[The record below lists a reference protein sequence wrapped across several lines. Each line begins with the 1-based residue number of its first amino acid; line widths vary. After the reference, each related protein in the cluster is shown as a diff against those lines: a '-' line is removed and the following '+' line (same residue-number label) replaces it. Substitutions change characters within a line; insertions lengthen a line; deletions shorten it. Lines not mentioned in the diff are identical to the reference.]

1 MNPFCEEA
9 VAKVAAGLGKK
20 IPAGYMRGI
29 DDKFA
34 STARYLASVDKDGFR
49 AKDAKG
55 RMEAVA
61 DAIEQDIRHKAIKDA
76 QRAELNAIKQDTR
89 KGELRAMLGEGQ
101 GGISSLQKMIGFI
114 AEASSRKSTSIETA
128 IKVEQNAYLRGIEE
142 LLNADNG
149 AHFLG
154 YLVDPQKSKVLIREL
169 FGENTGDADARL
181 LAETYRKSNKQQLD
195 NYNKEGG
202 DIAPLEGYIPLSLDP
217 MKLWGSTFD
226 WSNGLPRRMTQ
237 QERMKKW
244 VDFEITLVDRNR
256 MVDLNGKPMDDAG
269 LRKFLEESWWT
280 RVTDGRIKSRG
291 ESGLS
296 SGIAN
301 RHKKHK
307 QIFYKDADSFMAA
320 MEKGGGGNIFENI
333 ISHTNKLAGEMAIMR
348 QLGPN
353 AYETYSQ
360 LRDMAIEADKA
371 SFKLDESKLNQTDRM
386 FDLLM
391 GLGGGIE
398 GNPNVH
404 RFFRNIKDISGAHLL
419 GSIISSQLADNGTA
433 LSTMRYLG
441 VALDDWGILKGD
453 FYTNPEL
460 KRWAKDNV
468 VLFDAMTNNLA
479 RWGDMATST
488 TIPSKLLSSVYRI
501 SGANALTVNH
511 RQSVAAAISNHI
523 GGLTRDFT
531 WDTLPEKHKKRL
543 AEKGIDQSDFE
554 IMAASRVDNGGKDYT
569 LLSID
574 DIHNVPDSVVTKH
587 VQREIEQ
594 VQALL
599 ADKIQALQKRNE
611 ANQESILGRIKR
623 FAGLKDRINATTD
636 RITKQGDARIE
647 GLVERNKEI
656 ADRLRTFLDSA
667 EVETEIAA
675 IAGKQKSAEDSAK
688 FMADVKRGM
697 EYFAGRISDVAT
709 KFTARREKAKEN
721 IKDIDSLISAA
732 ERKIKEREGDLFG
745 KDDDSGV
752 TDLGSVGLAAKQLD
766 EYVAKLQERINK
778 KGQKETTKLRAERL
792 IVEAKQ
798 NFQAVFDAA
807 NDAINMLKANKAII
821 EADKAPILNEL
832 KARIEQARTEME
844 IAQYILIEKN
854 VDKVQ
859 SMLDTLTFRH
869 GQVADKLQ
877 TNGEKLGF
885 KRGMYEAKLREMVRN
900 EGNLET
906 KEKNRLKELNAKN
919 EKRLAEV
926 EKELTQYIKD
936 MQERIAERES
946 WIDDYE
952 ASLGSKIKDVID
964 NKKRDVS
971 GKLVAAMLE
980 EAEMAVVQPT
990 LSSTAKMSYQKGMLV
1005 PELGA
1010 LVTQFKNFPM
1020 AVYNQHL
1027 IQRLGSLEGQEKIA
1041 YGLHL
1046 MMTTT
1051 LFGGMGLILSDLIMG
1066 KDPRRVFESGN
1077 PKVTMKFALEAMAK
1091 GGGLPFLA
1099 DWMNMQWD
1107 GRDPVEK
1114 LTGPGLGMAVS
1125 AGKFAASAT
1134 KFAISGGD
1142 PDTKL
1147 ARNALDFGRKF
1158 VPFENMWWFRAPLNN
1173 YLTAELYEMA
1183 SPGHKDRMRGLAAMN
1198 NGSEYFWGMGTN
1210 ARLPNFGNITK

>member
-433 LSTMRYLG
+433 LATMRYLG

-574 DIHNVPDSVVTKH
+574 DIHNVPDSVVRKFIK
-587 VQREIEQ
+587 EDIKKINE
-594 VQALL
+594 LL
-599 ADKIQALQKRNE
+599 ANAK
-611 ANQESILGRIKR
+611 QE
-623 FAGLKDRINATTD
+623 
-636 RITKQGDARIE
+636 
-647 GLVERNKEI
+647 
-656 ADRLRTFLDSA
+656 
-667 EVETEIAA
+667 
-675 IAGKQKSAEDSAK
+675 
-688 FMADVKRGM
+688 
-697 EYFAGRISDVAT
+697 
-709 KFTARREKAKEN
+709 
-721 IKDIDSLISAA
+721 DID
-732 ERKIKEREGDLFG
+732 
-745 KDDDSGV
+745 
-752 TDLGSVGLAAKQLD
+752 AK
-766 EYVAKLQERINK
+766 
-778 KGQKETTKLRAERL
+778 
-792 IVEAKQ
+792 
-798 NFQAVFDAA
+798 
-807 NDAINMLKANKAII
+807 II
-821 EADKAPILNEL
+821 EV
-832 KARIEQARTEME
+832 IE
-844 IAQYILIEKN
+844 
-854 VDKVQ
+854 
-859 SMLDTLTFRH
+859 
-869 GQVADKLQ
+869 
-877 TNGEKLGF
+877 
-885 KRGMYEAKLREMVRN
+885 
-900 EGNLET
+900 
-906 KEKNRLKELNAKN
+906 
-919 EKRLAEV
+919 
-926 EKELTQYIKD
+926 
-936 MQERIAERES
+936 
-946 WIDDYE
+946 
-952 ASLGSKIKDVID
+952 

-1125 AGKFAASAT
+1125 AGKLAASAT

-1183 SPGHKDRMRGLAAMN
+1183 SPGHKDRMRGLAALN
-1198 NGSEYFWGMGTN
+1198 NGSEYFWGMGN
-1210 ARLPNFGNITK
+1210 ARLPNLGNITK